1 MCSLSVPL
9 LTVHTLVLP
18 VSVLHALL
26 RRILDDTGASLF
38 MSVGL
43 RAADGRRD
51 WLAREIADD
60 PSSAPYVFDVLAT
73 GVPAH
78 VPLAFPTETGPSRH
92 GRLVLGT
99 GESRGRI
106 AVLAMDANGL
116 VPVDEISL
124 VGSGMHRI
132 SMRNRPTSTPVR
144 TPTGM
149 RVRRELERWSRT
161 IGAFGGEDT
170 WRRFIE
176 LKMTVVGVGR
186 TGSLV
191 AHALAAIGVRNLMLL
206 DPDLVELHNV
216 GESDAMRVRDVG
228 MPKAVAVAHH
238 LRCAFPVR
246 NRIVNGIH
254 GSVWDDRGIDIAK
267 HSDVIFSCV
276 DRDAAR
282 LATALIATTHHRV
295 LVDIGTGVLLEDVD
309 ANQSRDRRARMGADV
324 RVILPGEGCLLCRG
338 GLVDYDGAVRE
349 LAGAAD
355 TSAQSR
361 DRGAFGR
368 RRGSLRSL
376 NTVAVGAALRLL
388 EAVVAGDGHGGWM
401 RLDDDGTGRFHVNY
415 PEPPDGRVDCPLCQR
430 AGLGDA
436 AI

>member
-1 MCSLSVPL
+1 
-9 LTVHTLVLP
+9 VHTLVIP

-26 RRILDDTGASLF
+26 RRMLDVASSSVF
-38 MSVGL
+38 ISVGL
-43 RAADGRRD
+43 RAADGRCD
-51 WLAREIADD
+51 WLAREIVDD
-60 PSSAPYVFDVLAT
+60 SSSAAHVFEVLAMDTPRDVPSSRRT
-73 GVPAH
+73 R
-78 VPLAFPTETGPSRH
+78 RH
-92 GRLVLGT
+92 HGQLFLGT
-99 GESRGRI
+99 GDNRGRI
-106 AVLAMDANGL
+106 AVVATNADGL
-116 VPVDEISL
+116 VPVDEIVL

-132 SMRNRPTSTPVR
+132 AIGSSSTPVLSA
-144 TPTGM
+144 PSIGM
-149 RVRRELERWSRT
+149 WQRRELERWSRT
-161 IGAFGGEDT
+161 IGAIGGEDI
-170 WRRFIE
+170 WRRFVE

-191 AHALAAIGVRNLMLL
+191 ARSLAAIGVRSLTLL
-206 DPDLVELHNV
+206 DPDVVELHNV

-228 MPKAVAVAHH
+228 LSKAVTVAHH
-238 LRCAFPVR
+238 LRSAFPR
-246 NRIVNGIH
+246 HNRIVEGVH
-254 GSVWDDRGIDIAK
+254 GSVWDARGIDIAK
-267 HSDVIFSCV
+267 QSDVIFSCV

-282 LATALIATTHHRV
+282 LATALIATAHHRV
-295 LVDIGTGVLLEDVD
+295 LVDIGTGVLLQDDGV
-309 ANQSRDRRARMGADV
+309 QSRDRRIRIGADV

-355 TSAQSR
+355 ASPESR

-368 RRGSLRSL
+368 RSGSLRSL

-415 PEPPDGRVDCPLCQR
+415 PEPPDSRAGCPLCQR

>member
-1 MCSLSVPL
+1 M
-9 LTVHTLVLP
+9 
-18 VSVLHALL
+18 
-26 RRILDDTGASLF
+26 LDVTGASLF
-38 MSVGL
+38 VSVGL
-43 RAADGRRD
+43 RAAGGRRD
-51 WLAREIADD
+51 WLAREIVDD
-60 PSSAPYVFDVLAT
+60 PSSAAHVFEVLAIDAP
-73 GVPAH
+73 GN
-78 VPLAFPTETGPSRH
+78 VPLALPAPRRDGQLF
-92 GRLVLGT
+92 LGT
-99 GESRGRI
+99 GDRRGRI
-106 AVLAMDANGL
+106 AVVARGAGGF
-116 VPVDEISL
+116 VPVDEIVL

-132 SMRNRPTSTPVR
+132 TMGSPLSPAPSATSI
-144 TPTGM
+144 GM
-149 RVRRELERWSRT
+149 WGRHELERWSRT

-176 LKMTVVGVGR
+176 MKMTVVGVGR

-191 AHALAAIGVRNLMLL
+191 ARSLAAIGVRNLMLL
-206 DPDLVELHNV
+206 DPDVVELHNV

-228 MPKAVAVAHH
+228 LPKAVVVAHH
-238 LRCAFPVR
+238 LRGTFPGR

-254 GSVWDDRGIDIAK
+254 GSVWNDRGIDIAK
-267 HSDVIFSCV
+267 QSDVIFSCV

-282 LATALIATTHHRV
+282 LATALIATVHHRV
-295 LVDIGTGVLLEDVD
+295 LVDIGTGVLLADD
-309 ANQSRDRRARMGADV
+309 AVQSRDRRIRIGADV

-355 TSAQSR
+355 ASAQSR
-361 DRGAFGR
+361 DRGGFGR

-388 EAVVAGDGHGGWM
+388 EAVVAGNGRGGWM
-401 RLDDDGTGRFHVNY
+401 RLDDDGTGRFHVDY
-415 PEPPDGRVDCPLCQR
+415 PEPPDSRADCPLCQR